1 METLFPLA
9 DVVPAPA
16 VASDVQWSFSKR
28 GMLFQCP
35 RKFYYHYY
43 GSSSR
48 TANFDPHKAQLREL
62 KTITNLNLRAGDIVD
77 LVIRTFLTRPDAN
90 ATWNVQRLQNWAL
103 SMLEKD
109 RDYNIGRNVPNGQF
123 LPQKLLEFVRAFSD
137 VDARFQTAKSKIFTA
152 LKHFAECESYA
163 PFRVCGAHVK
173 VQQNIAITVDG
184 SSAKGKIDLAVSHE
198 NLHHILDWKIG
209 AEGSS
214 DENLQVGFYGLWASR
229 QAAISTPV
237 KLHMAYLAD
246 GVVKTYNVPAEV
258 RPREVAARITQDLIV
273 LRNLHPYGT
282 AGIVKAFTPCL
293 QPKICEMCQYE
304 PVCSLKE

>member
-1 METLFPLA
+1 M
-9 DVVPAPA
+9 
-16 VASDVQWSFSKR
+16 
-28 GMLFQCP
+28 
-35 RKFYYHYY
+35 
-43 GSSSR
+43 
-48 TANFDPHKAQLREL
+48 
-62 KTITNLNLRAGDIVD
+62 ITNLNLRAGEIVD
-77 LVIRTFLTRPDAN
+77 LVIRTFLTRPQAN
-90 ATWNVQRLQNWAL
+90 ATWNVQRLQSWAL

-109 RDYNIGRNVPNGQF
+109 RDYNLGRSAQNGQY
-123 LPQKLLEFVRAFSD
+123 PPPKLLEFVRTFSD
-137 VDARFQTAKSKIFTA
+137 ADARFQAARSKILTA
-152 LKHFAECESYA
+152 LQHFAESEAYA
-163 PFRVCGAHVK
+163 PFRACGDHVK

-229 QAAISTPV
+229 QAAISTPI

-246 GVVKTYNVPAEV
+246 GVVKTYDVPADV

-282 AGIVKAFTPCL
+282 AANAKAFTPCL